1 MMTDKDSEE
10 FHQMVEK
17 LKEKKMRRNNC
28 YKYPTTKRETIDGL
42 RHYDMGKEKLP
53 SVTTILDRTQTA
65 EKRESL
71 KRWQERVGLEQAEK
85 IKDEAAERGTAM
97 HKILEKYIVDVG
109 YVDLTHVGKAAHN
122 MAIQIIQSGLI
133 NVTEFYGTECT
144 LHYPGLYAGQT
155 DLVGIHKGKDAIID
169 FKQTNKPKRREWI
182 DDYCLQLA
190 AYAMAHN
197 FIYKTK
203 IEKGVIMMCSK
214 DNFYQEFV
222 VEGKEFQKYKHNF
235 LRRVDEYYK
244 TRHKTTG

>member
-1 MMTDKDSEE
+1 MK
-10 FHQMVEK
+10 
-17 LKEKKMRRNNC
+17 RNNC
-28 YKYPTTKRETIDGL
+28 YKYPTTKREMIDGL
-42 RHYDMGKEKLP
+42 RHYDTGKEKLP
-53 SVTTILDRTQTA
+53 SVTTILDKTQSA

-71 KRWQERVGLEQAEK
+71 KRWQERVGLEEAEK
-85 IKDEAAERGTAM
+85 IKDQAAERGTAM

-109 YVDLTHVGKAAHN
+109 YVDLTNVGKDAHN

-144 LHYPGLYAGQT
+144 LYYPGLYAGQT

-169 FKQTNKPKRREWI
+169 FKQTNKPKKREWI

-235 LRRVDEYYK
+235 LRRVDEYYQ